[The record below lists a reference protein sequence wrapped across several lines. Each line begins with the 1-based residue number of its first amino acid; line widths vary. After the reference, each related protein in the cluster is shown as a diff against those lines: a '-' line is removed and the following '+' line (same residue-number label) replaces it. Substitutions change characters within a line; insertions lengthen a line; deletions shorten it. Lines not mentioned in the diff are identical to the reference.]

1 MVAECLLF
9 TPTGIQWPGFN
20 SSQVFNDMLT
30 TGVLTACVTDL
41 NRKYQFNLVA
51 TFICYSFKF
60 IHYLA
65 TYFAAEANKY
75 DVKDILKC
83 RVRELA
89 RRILMNE
96 SKLISSRLIWMD
108 F

>member
-20 SSQVFNDMLT
+20 SSQVFSDMLT

-51 TFICYSFKF
+51 TFIRYSFKF

-75 DVKDILKC
+75 DVKDMLKC
-83 RVRELA
+83 RVRESA
-89 RRILMNE
+89 RRILMN
-96 SKLISSRLIWMD
+96 
-108 F
+108 